1 MRREA
6 AGSSC
11 GRNNS
16 KFLPVN
22 GQGNTRA
29 EPVGSAGLAL
39 CMFSDTWRLLK
50 VAFAGWWND
59 RAMSLGA
66 SIAFFTVFSLAPM
79 LLAAIAVAGLAFG
92 REAAQGAIVAELG
105 GMIGTNEASF
115 LETMIASAGNV
126 GSGIIGTSVGI
137 VTFLLLVTGAV
148 VELQDDLNI
157 IWKAKPPASYGVLDF
172 IRTRLVSFALV
183 LGIGFLL
190 LVSLVIDT
198 GLTAIGS
205 YLEATF
211 SGSTVILRFLNSLV
225 SFAVATLLFAMM
237 FKLLPAVDIQWSDV
251 WTGSLVTALLFTVGK
266 FLIGYYLGKSNVASS
281 YGAAASIITI
291 LLWIYYSSLIL
302 LFGAEFTKAYAE
314 SRGSRS
320 GDNTA
325 HP

>member
-1 MRREA
+1 
-6 AGSSC
+6 
-11 GRNNS
+11 
-16 KFLPVN
+16 
-22 GQGNTRA
+22 
-29 EPVGSAGLAL
+29 
-39 CMFSDTWRLLK
+39 MFSDTWRLLK

-105 GMIGTNEASF
+105 GMIGNNEASF

-126 GSGIIGTSVGI
+126 GSGIIGTAVGI

-148 VELQDDLNI
+148 VELQDNLNI
-157 IWKAKPPASYGVLDF
+157 IWKAKPPASYGALSF
-172 IRTRLVSFALV
+172 IRTRLVSLALV

-198 GLTAIGS
+198 GLTALGS
-205 YLEATF
+205 YLEANF
-211 SGSTVILRFLNSLV
+211 SGATIILRFLNSLV
-225 SFAVATLLFAMM
+225 AFAVATLLFAMM
-237 FKLLPAVDIQWSDV
+237 FKLLPSVDIQWSDV

-314 SRGSRS
+314 SRGSRR
-320 GDNTA
+320 GRRTA
-325 HP
+325 EP

>member
-1 MRREA
+1 
-6 AGSSC
+6 
-11 GRNNS
+11 
-16 KFLPVN
+16 
-22 GQGNTRA
+22 
-29 EPVGSAGLAL
+29 
-39 CMFSDTWRLLK
+39 MFSETGRLLK
-50 VAFAGWWND
+50 VAFAGWWAD

-126 GSGIIGTSVGI
+126 GSGLIGTAVGT

-157 IWKAKPPASYGVLDF
+157 IWKAKPPASYGILDF
-172 IRTRLVSFALV
+172 IKTRLVSFALV

-198 GLTAIGS
+198 GVTALGS
-205 YLEATF
+205 YLEANF
-211 SGSTVILRFLNSLV
+211 SGASILLRFLNSLV
-225 SFAVATLLFAMM
+225 AFAVATLLFAMM
-237 FKLLPAVDIQWSDV
+237 FKLLPAVEIQWSDV

-314 SRGSRS
+314 SRGSRR
-320 GDNTA
+320 GKKPTQ
-325 HP
+325 P

>member
-1 MRREA
+1 
-6 AGSSC
+6 
-11 GRNNS
+11 
-16 KFLPVN
+16 
-22 GQGNTRA
+22 
-29 EPVGSAGLAL
+29 
-39 CMFSDTWRLLK
+39 MFSDTWRLLK

-105 GMIGTNEASF
+105 GMIGNNEASF
-115 LETMIASAGNV
+115 LESSIASASNV

-148 VELQDDLNI
+148 VELQDNLNI
-157 IWKAKPPASYGVLDF
+157 IWKAKPPASYGILSFV
-172 IRTRLVSFALV
+172 RTRLVSLALV

-198 GLTAIGS
+198 GLTAVGH
-205 YLEATF
+205 YLEANF
-211 SGSTVILRFLNSLV
+211 SGATIILRFLNSLV
-225 SFAVATLLFAMM
+225 AFAVATLLFAMM
-237 FKLLPAVDIQWSDV
+237 FKLLPAVDLRWSDV
-251 WTGSLVTALLFTVGK
+251 WTGSLVTALLFTLGK

-314 SRGSRS
+314 SRGSLGEGHVVGPEQETSREIPARS
-320 GDNTA
+320 
-325 HP
+325 P

>member
-1 MRREA
+1 
-6 AGSSC
+6 
-11 GRNNS
+11 
-16 KFLPVN
+16 
-22 GQGNTRA
+22 
-29 EPVGSAGLAL
+29 
-39 CMFSDTWRLLK
+39 MFSDTWRLLK

-92 REAAQGAIVAELG
+92 RDAAQGAIVGELG
-105 GMIGTNEASF
+105 GLIGTKEASA
-115 LETMIASAGNV
+115 LEAMIASASNV
-126 GSGIIGTSVGI
+126 GSGVIGTTIGI

-157 IWKAKPPASYGVLDF
+157 IWKTKPPASYGILDF
-172 IRTRLVSFALV
+172 VRTRLVSLALI

-198 GLTAIGS
+198 GLTAIGH
-205 YLEATF
+205 YLESNF
-211 SGSTVILRFLNSLV
+211 SGATVILRFLNSLV
-225 SFAVATLLFAMM
+225 AFAIATLLFAMM
-237 FKLLPAVDIQWSDV
+237 FKMLPAVDLRWSDV
-251 WTGSLVTALLFTVGK
+251 WTGSLVTALLFTIGK

-314 SRGSRS
+314 SRGSRGQGRS
-320 GDNTA
+320 PEPEKETGREIPTRSPSTMA
-325 HP
+325 

>member
-1 MRREA
+1 
-6 AGSSC
+6 
-11 GRNNS
+11 
-16 KFLPVN
+16 
-22 GQGNTRA
+22 
-29 EPVGSAGLAL
+29 
-39 CMFSDTWRLLK
+39 MFSETGRLLK
-50 VAFAGWWND
+50 VAFAGWWAD

-126 GSGIIGTSVGI
+126 GSGLIGTAVGT

-172 IRTRLVSFALV
+172 IKTRLVSFALV

-198 GLTAIGS
+198 GVTAVGS
-205 YLEATF
+205 YLEANF
-211 SGSTVILRFLNSLV
+211 SGASILLRFLNSLV
-225 SFAVATLLFAMM
+225 AFAVATLLFAMM
-237 FKLLPAVDIQWSDV
+237 FKLLPAVEIQWSDV

-314 SRGSRS
+314 SRGSRRGKRPS
-320 GDNTA
+320 Q
-325 HP
+325 P